1 MVRAIQ
7 KGEKTVTRRIIK
19 PQPTYSSQD
28 GFSYRGR
35 AYGTDLPPT
44 IEGACNNLRCAAS
57 YQAND
62 VLYVRESWLKTKR
75 GEIYKYRADCYDSEA
90 RLCKW
95 HPSIHMPKEATRIF
109 LRVKDVKVQHVHD
122 MRLADFLAE
131 GVMLTREELQDQDT
145 ALYKARQQFKEIWNS
160 TVGKPGTKEYQMYN
174 WDANPLVWVIEFR
187 RINGVCLKN
196 VSCPYYQPYEQCA
209 INGCMF
215 GASSEDA
222 EGDRLCMKDVNEKG
236 ECL

>member
-1 MVRAIQ
+1 MVRAIL
-7 KGEKTVTRRIIK
+7 EDSKTVTRRVVK
-19 PQPTYSSQD
+19 TQHKDACGFFVVTRKSDGAFMGVYDYDENERMFESSQ
-28 GFSYRGR
+28 
-35 AYGTDLPPT
+35 TPP
-44 IEGACNNLRCAAS
+44 ACVGG
-57 YQAND
+57 

-75 GEIYKYRADCYDSEA
+75 EEIYKYRADCYDAEA

-95 HPSIHMPKEATRIF
+95 HPSIHMPKVAARIF

-174 WDANPLVWVIEFR
+174 WDANPLVWVIEFE
-187 RINGVCLKN
+187 RIEKV
-196 VSCPYYQPYEQCA
+196 
-209 INGCMF
+209 
-215 GASSEDA
+215 DA
-222 EGDRLCMKDVNEKG
+222 VEEVM
-236 ECL
+236 